1 MSEDIFKKFDK
12 TVDLGGL
19 SKDVEAAK
27 ENGGN
32 RDYKDVP
39 VGEYEVEINKME
51 LTVTKSKPARPMFTC
66 WMKILNGEYKGQL
79 MFMYQVVEQGFQI
92 HIVNE
97 FLRSLLPAD
106 SSTSIEFTENGGY
119 TGYADLIMDVFEEV
133 SDTLEYAVKKYK
145 TNKGYD
151 GYEVKDIYDKE

>member
-1 MSEDIFKKFDK
+1 MSAENIFAKFDK

-27 ENGGN
+27 DNGGN

-51 LTVTKSKPARPMFTC
+51 LTMTKTKPERPMFSC

-79 MFMYQVVEQGFQI
+79 MFMNQVITEGFQI
-92 HIVNE
+92 HITNE
-97 FLRSLLPAD
+97 FMRSLLPND
-106 SSTSIEFTENGGY
+106 DMDIEFTEDGGY
-119 TGYADLIMDVFEEV
+119 SRYANLVMDVFEYI
-133 SDTLEYAVKKYK
+133 SDRFEYAVKYYK

-151 GYEVKDIYDKE
+151 GYEVKEIFDKE